1 MVHRVLAPTLVLGGL
16 VLESDLWPDAIYST
30 AHLSEWRADT
40 GLTYAR
46 RKRPSWKRI
55 ARQESLEPLQIEVGW
70 PTRDEVELAG
80 AEVAFAGRVDT
91 SVGYSASWSASTWQ
105 VMEVTPSAPA
115 TMTDLFRRFAEPLLA
130 LTSFVADRPD
140 GLTQE
145 ILVDRDARRRVEV
158 WRAGPVVEPRKWGRS
173 GRGYLFDAAE
183 LADYA
188 GSIEL
193 WWDLHESAWPALGVY
208 AESIGHGLTYTPA
221 RLITVY
227 SALERYAKT
236 QHSTADL
243 KTLRTYSRLPS
254 SATGATNPR
263 LRLLE
268 ASRGYW
274 AHLDE
279 PQRQTG
285 QKEPL
290 TRAAFEEELL
300 NCTRVAAALLQACF
314 LRDLGFDASAAENIL
329 ASHYETW
336 PLP

>member
-1 MVHRVLAPTLVLGGL
+1 
-16 VLESDLWPDAIYST
+16 
-30 AHLSEWRADT
+30 
-40 GLTYAR
+40 
-46 RKRPSWKRI
+46 
-55 ARQESLEPLQIEVGW
+55 
-70 PTRDEVELAG
+70 
-80 AEVAFAGRVDT
+80 
-91 SVGYSASWSASTWQ
+91 
-105 VMEVTPSAPA
+105 MEVTPMEPA
-115 TMTDLFRRFAEPLLA
+115 TMGELFRRFAEPLLA
-130 LTSFVADRPD
+130 LTNFVADRPD

-145 ILVDRDARRRVEV
+145 ILVDRQARRRVEV
-158 WRAGPVVEPRKWGRS
+158 WRAGPVVEPREWGRS

-188 GSIEL
+188 GSIKR
-193 WWDLHESAWPALGVY
+193 WWDLHDSAWPALGVF

-236 QHSTADL
+236 QHATAEL
-243 KTLRTYSRLPS
+243 KTLRTYSGVPS
-254 SATGATNPR
+254 STTGATNSR

-285 QKEPL
+285 QKQQPL

-300 NCTRVAAALLQACF
+300 PCTRVAGALLQACF

-336 PLP
+336 PLPSAS